1 MFKDAGFYIMW
12 AIFSIFPLTI
22 AIFSPDKIRT
32 KIIAALCVLA
42 VTFGIMVIMYKQAD
56 DARVRWNDGICNCG
70 GTYELVAVSGRGSSK
85 DYYYSCDACGHTKE
99 FDNLMK

>member
-12 AIFSIFPLTI
+12 AIFSMFPLTI

-42 VTFGIMVIMYKQAD
+42 VTFGIMVIMYKQAVVLMNQLRFR
-56 DARVRWNDGICNCG
+56 AEVVSKIIIILVTLVGIQ
-70 GTYELVAVSGRGSSK
+70 K
-85 DYYYSCDACGHTKE
+85 
-99 FDNLMK
+99 NLII